1 MQITLAMPYEGHKPD
16 ETIDVADAVAR
27 ELLRTGWGRTPDE
40 KPKKAAA
47 KKAEPTEKADADDA
61 EDTPAD

>member
-27 ELLRTGWGRTPDE
+27 ELLRTGWGRPAEE
-40 KPKKAAA
+40 KPRKAAA
-47 KKAEPTEKADADDA
+47 EKAKPKADDD
-61 EDTPAD
+61 EVVETD